1 MAKTGEQQFSEGLRW
16 IKNHPAEF
24 RELQQACL
32 AIEQA
37 RNSDGSWQFSSI
49 TRSSIYMLAQLAG
62 MRITNEKTFRRNNN
76 LWSTISRFMTALHP
90 QLERVIQHR
99 DCEVAR
105 YIKANGLPELPSK
118 CIYKAA

>member
-1 MAKTGEQQFSEGLRW
+1 MSKTGEQQFYEGLRW
-16 IKNHPAEF
+16 ITNHPAEF
-24 RELQQACL
+24 RELQHACIL
-32 AIEQA
+32 IEQA
-37 RNSDGSWQFSSI
+37 RNSDGSRQFYSI

-62 MRITNEKTFRRNNN
+62 MNITNEQTFRRNNN
-76 LWSTISRFMTALHP
+76 LWSTISRYMTAIHP
-90 QLERVIQHR
+90 QLERVIRHR